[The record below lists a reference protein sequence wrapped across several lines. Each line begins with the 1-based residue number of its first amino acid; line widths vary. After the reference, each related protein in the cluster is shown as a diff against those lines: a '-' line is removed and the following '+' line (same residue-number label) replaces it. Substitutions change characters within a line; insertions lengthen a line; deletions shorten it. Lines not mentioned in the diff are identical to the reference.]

1 MMISTVVGLLLLVQS
16 PATPAAVAPAAAPP
30 AASAGAPSYPFK
42 VGERFQYAAKLGILR
57 LGTAWLSVTGIDTVR
72 GAESFVFEFGLETTT
87 MLYKSKNVMQ
97 SWTGTQ
103 DLISRK
109 FHKDMVENNK
119 LRKYY
124 YDIYPD
130 SQTFVQEK
138 KAASFPSV
146 SAPLDD
152 AAFFY
157 FLRTVPLELGKSY
170 SYDRYFQ
177 RNLNPVTI
185 KVTKREKMKLP
196 DGSQVNCVILNPV
209 VGSEGVFAPRAE
221 AMLWMTDDA
230 RRIPVQIRSKLPFG
244 TVTLV
249 PEKIGEEPEAK

>member
-1 MMISTVVGLLLLVQS
+1 MMISTAVGLLLLVQA
-16 PATPAAVAPAAAPP
+16 PGTPAPVAAAPAAPVG
-30 AASAGAPSYPFK
+30 AASYPFK

-109 FHKDMVENNK
+109 FHKDMVENSK
-119 LRKYY
+119 PRKYY

-138 KAASFPSV
+138 KVGSFPSV

-249 PEKIGEEPEAK
+249 LEKIGEEPGSK